1 VAEITPSTM
10 DANLGTGTVLHTG
23 TEKRLNDKHIS
34 PMQEAF
40 HTTKRSLR
48 EIERGCHL

>member
-1 VAEITPSTM
+1 VAEITPNTM
-10 DANLGTGTVLHTG
+10 DGNLGTGTALHAG

-34 PMQEAF
+34 PIQEAL

-48 EIERGCHL
+48 EIQRGCYL

>member
-10 DANLGTGTVLHTG
+10 DANFGTGTALHTG

-34 PMQEAF
+34 PIQEALN
-40 HTTKRSLR
+40 TLK
-48 EIERGCHL
+48 

>member
-1 VAEITPSTM
+1 M
-10 DANLGTGTVLHTG
+10 DANLGTGAALHTG

-34 PMQEAF
+34 PFHDAL

-48 EIERGCHL
+48 EI

>member
-1 VAEITPSTM
+1 M
-10 DANLGTGTVLHTG
+10 NANLGTGSGLHIG

-34 PMQEAF
+34 PFQEAL

-48 EIERGCHL
+48 EIQRGYRL